1 MTININLAKL
11 TDKELE
17 SLRINLINMYESL
30 SDFDSESIYKE
41 IDKALYE
48 IYEEWQI
55 RMYTVPSDD
64 DYNSEAEIESVIEE
78 NLSRYF

>member
-30 SDFDSESIYKE
+30 SEFDSDSIKEE

-64 DYNSEAEIESVIEE
+64 DYNSEVEIESVIEE